1 MTARRISFFTASVPL
16 FRYFSEMVTQHS
28 NPRLPDRVTH
38 SARTWFLGILT
49 RMANSTLWPE
59 LTMALPF
66 SRATETVL
74 SNLQFIQISRLEALA
89 ADLLLA
95 ILVEMAI
102 SPWSVTRP
110 SVRLSP
116 GPLSWREMVMVL
128 FSPQSLMA

>member
-66 SRATETVL
+66 SPAMEMVL
-74 SNLQFIQISRLEALA
+74 SNLQFIQRSRSEASA

-95 ILVEMAI
+95 ILVEMAT
-102 SPWSVTRP
+102 SAWSVTRP
-110 SVRLSP
+110 PVR
-116 GPLSWREMVMVL
+116 PLAGL
-128 FSPQSLMA
+128 LL